1 MKATQARPMPEVPKK
16 LTLCA
21 HCGNPC
27 TYIYGYVNH
36 GQGAVCSR
44 FCNEAYQA
52 KGERHE
58 NARVPAV

>member
-1 MKATQARPMPEVPKK
+1 MKATSVKPVPEAPKK

-36 GQGAVCSR
+36 GTGAVCSR
-44 FCNEAYQA
+44 FCNEAYA
-52 KGERHE
+52 SKNKGEDH
-58 NARVPAV
+58 ACALP